1 MNTKL
6 QDELKAIRE
15 PVFQAGKL
23 AVGFVF
29 SIFLLLVF
37 WSWSFLDLSF
47 AEVGQ
52 GFSRTGAFV
61 SRMWPGDFSNS
72 DTLLRLGFETFVM
85 ATVGTTL
92 GLILGLG
99 LALLAANNTG
109 FPNWLSAVARFV
121 IVFFRSIP
129 DLVLAIVLVALV
141 GIGPAAGALA
151 LGLGSIGMVGRVSTH
166 ALEDSKTPPV
176 SAIKSLG
183 ARRSQVL
190 VSGFIPQITP
200 ALIALFLY
208 RLDIN
213 FRAAS
218 LMGLVGAGGIGILLK
233 INLGTLNYQAAFAII
248 TFIFVTVGL
257 LELLSIYLRRRLV
270 GNRAA
275 ANQSTVDRWFIRAV
289 LAGFGLVLAYGVAT
303 YGASLLIGLSRFD
316 AFLQI
321 AAEFLAPDFLSRFEL
336 IASGLLETISISV
349 VGTFLGLFVGI
360 PIGFLAARN
369 MSLGKIPYFLARGFL
384 VFKRGFPTL
393 IVALVC
399 VSAIGL
405 GPMAGILAMM
415 IGTGGALAKFIADS
429 LEEVPMKP
437 VSAIASNGASR
448 FQQIAAGVLPQVSPS
463 LIGHIAYSL
472 DMNIRYAAVLGIV
485 GAGGIGTVVLASMK
499 NLDYPT
505 TSASIL
511 VLLALLVVVDRTSSF
526 IRRKLK

>member
-1 MNTKL
+1 MSPKL
-6 QDELKAIRE
+6 QDELKAIKE
-15 PVFQAGKL
+15 PVFQPGKL
-23 AVGFVF
+23 AVGLVF
-29 SIFLLLVF
+29 STFLLLVF
-37 WSWSFLDLSF
+37 WSWSFLELSLS
-47 AEVGQ
+47 EVGL
-52 GFSRTGAFV
+52 GFSRTGSFLA
-61 SRMWPGDFSNS
+61 RLWPGEYSNS
-72 DTLLRLGFETFVM
+72 ETLLSLGFETFVM

-99 LALLAANNTG
+99 FAFLAANNTG
-109 FPNWLSAVARFV
+109 FSKWISAVARFV

-129 DLVLAIVLVALV
+129 DLVLAVVLVALV

-166 ALEDSKTPPV
+166 ALEDSKINPV
-176 SAIKSLG
+176 LALRSLG
-183 ARRSQVL
+183 AGRSQVL

-233 INLGTLNYQAAFAII
+233 INLGTLNYQAAFAVIV
-248 TFIFVTVGL
+248 FIFVTVGL
-257 LELLSIYLRRRLV
+257 LELLSINLRRLLLGNRSAAGRRFFEVWFVRLV
-270 GNRAA
+270 LVA
-275 ANQSTVDRWFIRAV
+275 
-289 LAGFGLVLAYGVAT
+289 FGLILAFGT
-303 YGASLLIGLSRFD
+303 LSYGANLLT
-316 AFLQI
+316 AF
-321 AAEFLAPDFLSRFEL
+321 SRFEVFVQIATQFVSPDFFTRFDL
-336 IASGLLETISISV
+336 IAEGLLETIAISS
-349 VGTFLGLFVGI
+349 VGTFLGMFVGI
-360 PIGFLAARN
+360 PIGFLAAKN
-369 MSLGKIPYFLARGFL
+369 MALGKVPYFLARGFL
-384 VFKRGFPTL
+384 VIKRGFPTL
-393 IVALVC
+393 IIALIF

-405 GPMAGILAMM
+405 GPMAGILAMT

-429 LEEVPMKP
+429 LEEAPMKP
-437 VSAIASNGASR
+437 VQAIASNGASR
-448 FQQIAAGVLPQVSPS
+448 FQQIAAGILPQVSPS

-499 NLDYPT
+499 SLDYQT

>member
-1 MNTKL
+1 MTKL
-6 QDELKAIRE
+6 QEDLTAIKE
-15 PVFQAGKL
+15 PVFQPGKL

-29 SIFLLLVF
+29 SCFLLLVF
-37 WSWSFLDLSF
+37 WSWSFLELSF
-47 AEVGQ
+47 SEVMQ
-52 GFSRTGAFV
+52 GFSKTGVFV

-72 DTLLRLGFETFVM
+72 ETLLNLGLETFVM
-85 ATVGTTL
+85 ATVGTTV
-92 GLILGLG
+92 GMILGLG

-109 FPNWLSAVARFV
+109 FPKFISAAARFV

-151 LGLGSIGMVGRVSTH
+151 LGLGSIGMIGRVSTH
-166 ALEDSKTPPV
+166 ALEDSKTAPV
-176 SAIKSLG
+176 SAIRSLG

-190 VSGFIPQITP
+190 ASGFIPQITP

-218 LMGLVGAGGIGILLK
+218 LMGLVGAGGIGILLR
-233 INLGTLNYQAAFAII
+233 INLGTLNYQAAFAVIV
-248 TFIFVTVGL
+248 FIFVTVGL
-257 LELLSIYLRRRLV
+257 LELLSVNLRRLLLGSRSAV
-270 GNRAA
+270 NRRF
-275 ANQSTVDRWFIRAV
+275 VDRWFVRSVVVVFGLILAFGLLTYGSSL
-289 LAGFGLVLAYGVAT
+289 LAGF
-303 YGASLLIGLSRFD
+303 SRFD
-316 AFLQI
+316 LFLQI
-321 AAEFLAPDFLSRFEL
+321 ALEFLTPDFVTRFEL
-336 IASGLLETISISV
+336 LSSVLLETIAIST
-349 VGTFLGLFVGI
+349 VGTFMGLFVGI
-360 PIGFLAARN
+360 PIGFMAARN
-369 MSLGKIPYFLARGFL
+369 VGLGKISYFLARGFL

-393 IVALVC
+393 IVALVF

-405 GPMAGILAMM
+405 GPMAGILAMT

-437 VSAIASNGASR
+437 VQAIASNGASR
-448 FQQIAAGVLPQVSPS
+448 FQQIAAGILPQVSPS

-505 TSASIL
+505 ASASIL
-511 VLLALLVVVDRTSSF
+511 VLLALLIVVDRTSSF